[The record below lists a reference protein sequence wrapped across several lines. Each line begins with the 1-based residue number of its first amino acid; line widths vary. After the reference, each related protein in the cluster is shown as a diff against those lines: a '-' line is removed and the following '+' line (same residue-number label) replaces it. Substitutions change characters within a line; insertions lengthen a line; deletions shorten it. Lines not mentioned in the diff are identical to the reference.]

1 MQSKHVKTIVNL
13 LTYVIGI
20 LLICFLLPRAVRFFL
35 PVVIGWVI
43 SVIANPMVKFFE
55 KRLKIVR
62 KHGTWIVIV
71 GVLALIVTG
80 GYFLSAWLL
89 REGMGFLEYLP
100 KLYDT
105 MVVGLEDIGN
115 SLKLS
120 LQKTKLPLELQE
132 EISDFLGNMDTYAG
146 ELIEKIGIPTL
157 SYAGDFVSSLPN
169 LLIQTIFMFL
179 SAYFLVA
186 DRERIDAGIR
196 RLLPQSVFEHWAWIK
211 QMFSRAVGGYFK
223 AQVKIMGVITMV
235 LFAGFLFLKVEYA
248 ALWAI
253 LIAFLDFL
261 PFLGTGTAI
270 WPWAAFQLLR
280 GNYSMAVGL
289 MILYLICL
297 LLHQLLQPKF
307 VGDTVGIDPLTTLLF
322 MFIGYRIGGV
332 VGLIIALP
340 IGTILVNLYK
350 AGAFDKI
357 ISDVRAMIKDF
368 NDYRKSE

>member
-1 MQSKHVKTIVNL
+1 MQSKHGKTIINL

-43 SVIANPMVKFFE
+43 AMIANPIVKFFE
-55 KRLKIVR
+55 NRLKIVR

-80 GYFLSAWLL
+80 GYFLIAWLV
-89 REGMGFLEYLP
+89 RESVGFLEYLP
-100 KLYDT
+100 KLYET
-105 MVVGLEDIGN
+105 LVQGLEDIGN
-115 SLKLS
+115 NLMVS
-120 LQKTKLPLELQE
+120 LQKSKLPTQFQE
-132 EISDFLGNMDTYAG
+132 ELAAFFGNMDTYAG
-146 ELIEKIGIPTL
+146 DLIEKIGIPTL

-179 SAYFLVA
+179 SAYFFVA

-196 RLLPQSVFEHWAWIK
+196 KILPQSVFDRWAWLK
-211 QMFSRAVGGYFK
+211 RMFSHAVGGYFK
-223 AQVKIMGVITMV
+223 AQFKIMGVIAMV
-235 LFAGFLFLKVEYA
+235 LFAGFLFLGVEYA
-248 ALWAI
+248 ALWAL
-253 LIAFLDFL
+253 LIAFLDFM

-270 WPWAAFQLLR
+270 WPWAAFQLMR

-289 MILYLICL
+289 MILYLVCL

-322 MFIGYRIGGV
+322 MFIGYRIGGIL
-332 VGLIIALP
+332 GLIIALP
-340 IGTILVNLYK
+340 IGTIFVNLYK

-357 ISDVRAMIKDF
+357 IRDVRAMVKDF
-368 NDYRKSE
+368 NEYRKSE

>member
-157 SYAGDFVSSLPN
+157 SYAGDFVSNLPN

>member
-1 MQSKHVKTIVNL
+1 MQSKHGKTIINL

-43 SVIANPMVKFFE
+43 AMIANPIVKFFE

-80 GYFLSAWLL
+80 GYFLIAWLV
-89 REGMGFLEYLP
+89 RESVGFLEYLP
-100 KLYDT
+100 KLYET
-105 MVVGLEDIGN
+105 LVQGLEDIGDN
-115 SLKLS
+115 LMLS
-120 LQKTKLPLELQE
+120 LQKTKLPPQFQE
-132 EISDFLGNMDTYAG
+132 ELAAFLGNMDTYAG
-146 ELIEKIGIPTL
+146 NLIEKVGIPTL

-179 SAYFLVA
+179 SAYFFVA
-186 DRERIDAGIR
+186 DRERIDVGIR
-196 RLLPQSVFEHWAWIK
+196 KILPQSVFERWAWLR
-211 QMFSRAVGGYFK
+211 QMFSHAVGGYFK
-223 AQVKIMGVITMV
+223 AQFKIMGVIAMV
-235 LFAGFLFLKVEYA
+235 LFVGFLFLGVEYA
-248 ALWAI
+248 ALWAL
-253 LIAFLDFL
+253 LIALLDFM

-270 WPWAAFQLLR
+270 WPWAAFQLMR

-289 MILYLICL
+289 MILYLVCL

-307 VGDTVGIDPLTTLLF
+307 VGDTVGIDPLTTLLV
-322 MFIGYRIGGV
+322 MFIGYRIGGIL
-332 VGLIIALP
+332 GLIIALP
-340 IGTILVNLYK
+340 IGTIFVNLYK

-357 ISDVRAMIKDF
+357 IRDVRAMVKDF

>member
-115 SLKLS
+115 SLKRS

-322 MFIGYRIGGV
+322 MFVGYRIGGV

>member
-357 ISDVRAMIKDF
+357 ISDVRAMVKDF